1 MAAAIDITNVDL
13 EGTLTLTVA
22 WRSGRK
28 MKLGRVE
35 TGPDVDIAFREIV
48 EATIS
53 DLHTR
58 SAEDWAPDADLTAET
73 YLVIDADQLG
83 DAPILTTEFLGTP
96 LAEVLKQAQTIPTL
110 NPGNLPVADLAF
122 YALTIDRQEGSRVT
136 LLRRSNPRRG
146 LRKASFFAGL
156 GDSLSRIEE
165 PIFAFDGLIDLV
177 FVEDQVAILSS
188 TAFAAIFRD
197 QETLTAQ
204 VPKWVDELSLHVPI
218 AESGRL
224 RLAERALAVTH
235 LRTRLEAIVTR
246 GHLKDVPQEA
256 LRKAM
261 MANDLDPDRL
271 LTAGGELVLEEGDI
285 QSVLY
290 FLNEDLFYGSITEVG
305 FRADKKAT
313 R

>member
-1 MAAAIDITNVDL
+1 MAEAIDISNVDIA
-13 EGTLTLTVA
+13 GTLTLTVA

-28 MKLGRVE
+28 TKLGRVE
-35 TGPDVDIAFREIV
+35 TGPDVDIAFREVID
-48 EATIS
+48 ATIT
-53 DLHTR
+53 DLDTR
-58 SAEDWAPDADLTAET
+58 AAQDWAPDADLTAET
-73 YLVIDADQLG
+73 YLVIAADQLG
-83 DAPILTTEFLGTP
+83 DAPVLTSEFKGNL
-96 LAEVLKQAQTIPTL
+96 LSEVLQQAQTVPTL
-110 NPGNLPVADLAF
+110 DAGNLPAADLAF
-122 YALTIDRQEGSRVT
+122 YALTIDRAEGSRVT
-136 LLRRSNPRRG
+136 FLRRSNPRRG
-146 LRKASFFAGL
+146 LKKANFFAGL

-165 PIFAFDGLIDLV
+165 PIFAFDGLIDLI
-177 FVEDQVAILSS
+177 FVDDQVAILSS
-188 TAFAAIFRD
+188 AAFAALFRD

-204 VPKWVDELSLHVPI
+204 VPKWIDELNTHVPI
-218 AESGRL
+218 AESGRS

-246 GHLKDVPQEA
+246 GHLKDVPQED

-261 MANDLDPDRL
+261 KANDLDPDKL
-271 LTAGGELVLEEGDI
+271 LTAEGELVLEEGDI